1 MSAMGKRIELI
12 AVGDEVL
19 RGEFIENNTSFL
31 SRELAK
37 VGSPPWRITTLG
49 DSKEVLSREISEA
62 VGRSDVVIVTGGLGP
77 TVDDVTKDAVI
88 DTLHCK
94 TEWREEIAEEIEGR
108 FSAVGRSMPDS
119 YRDQA
124 RVPEGAKVLPNR
136 VGLAVGLRID
146 GPDFVLFLLPGVPAE
161 MKQIFLESVL
171 PDVPADTSKKRV
183 RVRTFGLTETELEE
197 RVGGAV
203 KGLEDVSIISSPR
216 GIDLYI
222 PRRDYE
228 GGLKDE
234 IEKALRSYIYTV
246 GNDTLQEIVVERL
259 ISSGKTLASAE
270 SLTGGLAASLIVS
283 VPGAS
288 NSFLEGFITYS
299 NEAKERELGVKKES
313 LEKFGAVSETV
324 CREMA
329 DGVRRRAGTDLALS
343 TTGIAGPT
351 GGTKEKPVGLCYVGL
366 AYDSGTCCRRFVFPG
381 DRSMVRELAAH
392 HAIDM
397 LRLYL
402 FGFHDRL
409 NSYKDG

>member
-136 VGLAVGLRID
+136 VGLAVGAF
-146 GPDFVLFLLPGVPAE
+146 PAPGC
-161 MKQIFLESVL
+161 S
-171 PDVPADTSKKRV
+171 
-183 RVRTFGLTETELEE
+183 
-197 RVGGAV
+197 GG
-203 KGLEDVSIISSPR
+203 
-216 GIDLYI
+216 
-222 PRRDYE
+222 
-228 GGLKDE
+228 
-234 IEKALRSYIYTV
+234 
-246 GNDTLQEIVVERL
+246 
-259 ISSGKTLASAE
+259 
-270 SLTGGLAASLIVS
+270 
-283 VPGAS
+283 
-288 NSFLEGFITYS
+288 
-299 NEAKERELGVKKES
+299 NEA
-313 LEKFGAVSETV
+313 
-324 CREMA
+324 
-329 DGVRRRAGTDLALS
+329 D
-343 TTGIAGPT
+343 
-351 GGTKEKPVGLCYVGL
+351 
-366 AYDSGTCCRRFVFPG
+366 FPG
-381 DRSMVRELAAH
+381 ECSTRCSC
-392 HAIDM
+392 
-397 LRLYL
+397 
-402 FGFHDRL
+402 
-409 NSYKDG
+409 